1 MKKYLFLAA
10 TIFLIAGQKV
20 LCAVEEVSPE
30 LKNSLKSSAGE
41 PNFLSVI
48 TALLFV
54 IALIYITG
62 LIYSKL
68 NIAGAKTV
76 QNQIRNYNLS
86 KAVVISTTQLGQ
98 GKNLHVIELNKKH
111 YLIGA
116 TPSSITLIKELGVNA
131 GVNAYEEAETNNQ
144 VIEQNQKEE
153 KNDKTSEV
161 DIDKAIG
168 ALYGSEQDFL
178 EETEEKFDL
187 HKKYL

>member
-1 MKKYLFLAA
+1 MKKYLFLTAA
-10 TIFLIAGQKV
+10 ILFTTGQQV

-30 LKNSLKSSAGE
+30 LQHSLKTTSHE

-62 LIYSKL
+62 VIYSKL
-68 NIAGAKTV
+68 NLAGAKTV
-76 QNQIRNYNLS
+76 QKQIRDHNLS

-116 TPSSITLIKELGVNA
+116 TTSSITLIKELGEKVYDEKDIKPQTNEKEQA
-131 GVNAYEEAETNNQ
+131 EE
-144 VIEQNQKEE
+144 
-153 KNDKTSEV
+153 DKAKTAEV
-161 DIDKAIG
+161 DVDKAIR
-168 ALYGSEQDFL
+168 ALYGSEYEAG
-178 EETEEKFDL
+178 EEPEEKFEL